1 MDSLASPKR
10 TAEPMMTRQDA
21 TLAIESLEATIR
33 SQRAAM
39 NKASFAQ
46 ILPSIQR
53 SVEPAPV
60 DARVTG
66 RQSTEDVLSRWE
78 TAIED
83 LEAMYDD
90 AHSALAEG
98 NYFADGRFK
107 HPVDLTRAGQYW
119 ARAVAIVN
127 EALAVAA

>member
-1 MDSLASPKR
+1 MDSLTSPKR
-10 TAEPMMTRQDA
+10 PTGPMTTREEA

-53 SVEPAPV
+53 SLEPSPV
-60 DARVTG
+60 DDALVAG

-98 NYFADGRFK
+98 NYFADGRF
-107 HPVDLTRAGQYW
+107 
-119 ARAVAIVN
+119 
-127 EALAVAA
+127 